1 MFTRYYCELWVNFL
15 WTLWYI
21 SYLNCCRLEFVI
33 TGSAITWGVPSFQN
47 AFQCFWWQQQ
57 GLLFFHTQVFLPHI
71 LMWWVMWIFFAIS
84 TITSFTHSA
93 MQIIKSS
100 SFVTKAH
107 TYTIVNPKTGQKD
120 DVCRN
125 VSGFHRKLTC
135 FLGDEAVLHG
145 WKHYELEHQL
155 KYNSFKNPLLSV
167 SLTSSTNID
176 GVHFGW
182 WNGMKY

>member
-1 MFTRYYCELWVNFL
+1 MQSSFGPIFWGMFTRYYCELWVHFL
-15 WTLWYI
+15 STLWNI

-100 SFVTKAH
+100 SFVTKG
-107 TYTIVNPKTGQKD
+107 TYLHYCKTLIIIMDQKD
-120 DVCRN
+120 HVCRN
-125 VSGFHRKLTC
+125 VSGFHRK
-135 FLGDEAVLHG
+135 
-145 WKHYELEHQL
+145 
-155 KYNSFKNPLLSV
+155 
-167 SLTSSTNID
+167 
-176 GVHFGW
+176 
-182 WNGMKY
+182 